1 MEQPADTMPSAGR
14 RLAAATTLCAG
25 DGYHGLSMRV
35 VAAATGLNIA
45 TIHSYV
51 GNTLD
56 RYFAV
61 FRRLAA
67 RQHVLNAAH
76 IDHLPA
82 QKVSLPLDLLQRAQT
97 AGTIAPVVPD
107 LRLILHSFPWI
118 RYGYVAGGPLDP
130 AGTRRDP
137 ADPARVAALKQF
149 LHLPGCSV
157 CPIRRLLMTAIALDR
172 ERTEA

>member
-14 RLAAATTLCAG
+14 MLAAATALFAG
-25 DGYHGLSMRV
+25 YGYHGLSMRV
-35 VAAATGLNIA
+35 LAAVTGLNVA
-45 TIHSYV
+45 TIHYHF

-56 RYFAV
+56 RY
-61 FRRLAA
+61 RETLA
-67 RQHVLNAAH
+67 
-76 IDHLPA
+76 
-82 QKVSLPLDLLQRAQT
+82 LDLLQRAQT
-97 AGTIAPVVPD
+97 AGAIAPAVPD
-107 LRLILHSFPWI
+107 LRLILPSFPWI

-157 CPIRRLLMTAIALDR
+157 CPIRRLLMRAIAPDR